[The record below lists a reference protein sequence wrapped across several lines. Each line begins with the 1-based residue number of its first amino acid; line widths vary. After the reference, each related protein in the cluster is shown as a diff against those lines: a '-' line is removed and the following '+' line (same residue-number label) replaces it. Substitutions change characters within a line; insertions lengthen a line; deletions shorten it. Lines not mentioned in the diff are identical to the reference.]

1 MKPWLREDTRDWLAQ
16 VEHRIED
23 IDYYLN
29 RTLDWCE
36 NNGVYRDEQ
45 VFMCSFL
52 TCVWVCSMRNEQ
64 VSYNE
69 LLEIL
74 GLETHSIL
82 EADRLYDLGPMF
94 ENLDHEE
101 MLNLA
106 VKNFQKF

>member
-1 MKPWLREDTRDWLAQ
+1 MKPWLREDTKEWIAQ

-23 IDYYLN
+23 IDYYLK
-29 RTLDWCE
+29 RTLEWCE
-36 NNGVYRDEQ
+36 INDVYRDEQ

-52 TCVWVCSMRNEQ
+52 TCIWVCRMRNEQ

-74 GLETHSIL
+74 GLESHTVP
-82 EADRLYDLGPMF
+82 DTDKLYDLGPML

-101 MLNLA
+101 ILNLA
-106 VKNFQKF
+106 VKHFPKF